1 MFWFWFVL
9 LGVTNAET
17 RHDEE
22 VVEEAMAAADT
33 SARAAEEGVE
43 DFMVILDK
51 YVLRFV
57 MAMAK
62 IKNEMSQ

>member
-1 MFWFWFVL
+1 ML

-43 DFMVILDK
+43 DFMVILNK

-57 MAMAK
+57 MAMGLMP
-62 IKNEMSQ
+62 KNEMSKCQ